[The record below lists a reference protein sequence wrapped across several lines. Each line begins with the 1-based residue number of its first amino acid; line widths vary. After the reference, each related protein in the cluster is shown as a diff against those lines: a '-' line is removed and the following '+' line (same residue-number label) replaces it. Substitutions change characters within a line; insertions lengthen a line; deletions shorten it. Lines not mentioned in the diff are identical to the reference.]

1 MRIFNLFMYQL
12 GVLDRYCDC
21 LLVFLGGVFCLVSHI
36 LFPNTFCS
44 PTHMFSKL
52 LR

>member
-21 LLVFLGGVFCLVSHI
+21 LLVFFGGGFA
-36 LFPNTFCS
+36 
-44 PTHMFSKL
+44 
-52 LR
+52 

>member
-21 LLVFLGGVFCLVSHI
+21 LLVFFGGGVLLSFTHFVPPHI
-36 LFPNTFCS
+36 CFPT
-44 PTHMFSKL
+44 
-52 LR
+52 